1 VADVVERE
9 QLRGLPVP
17 RLREL
22 STDEFTARYG
32 CDRFTATVLANRFR
46 YVVAHT
52 ANQFRWHAFSPII
65 RDAADL
71 CAMLSGPPSL
81 GFPMAAVSD
90 TVPLFYGSIPDAV
103 RIVLEEYGLD
113 ELNRGDMIVC
123 NDYYRM
129 GTHLNDMCSI
139 RPIFHGD
146 DLVGAVTIRGHLQ
159 DVGGMVMGGI
169 EVGKRNVYQDGLRLP
184 PILLYSA
191 GKEVRSTFKLFYDD
205 TRLANLIVPD
215 LKTTYHALELG
226 ERLLLETIDK
236 YGLEA
241 YVGAMRYA
249 CDASDEGMGDALESL
264 PDGTYSGEEWIDGD
278 GLPDSTDLSVRV
290 RIIKAGRRAEFD
302 LRGSSPAT
310 RTALNCAW
318 PDAKTAVAMALK
330 LLIDQKS
337 PVTSGTLRSVDVVV
351 PPNAIFNPD
360 PPHACV
366 YYWEVVMLIVHAAY
380 RALNPVLGP
389 DAVSASTMVGGMG
402 IPRYRLPDGSE
413 VPQIGLG
420 GACWPWGAT
429 KEGDGDS
436 AQQPV
441 FQNLNSNGGVE
452 SDERDLLSYGF
463 PTVDMRNEYVADSGG
478 PGTYRGGAASVRDV
492 TYLYEAQYRF
502 LQLDAKRPGAG
513 GGVYGG
519 RAGVLSAAWLWEGE
533 DTEDGVEPT
542 FLPHSLR
549 DPIYQKAI
557 PQTGLI
563 DPGTQQASA
572 DGKYVSATELAQ
584 ASKGATVRTLTH
596 GGGGW
601 GDPLVRDPDKVKAD
615 VRDEYVTIA
624 GAARDYGV
632 VISGDPRSD
641 PEGLKVDLEATN
653 LLRAKL
659 RAAEVIPT

>member
-1 VADVVERE
+1 VVELAERV
-9 QLRGLPVP
+9 RTGGMSGP

-22 STDEFTARYG
+22 SGDEFFARYS

-103 RIVLEEYGLD
+103 RIVLEEYGLHR
-113 ELNRGDMIVC
+113 LAPGDMVVC

-139 RPIFHGD
+139 RPIFYRGE
-146 DLVGAVTIRGHLQ
+146 LVGAVTIRGHLQ

-169 EVGKRNVYQDGLRLP
+169 EVAKRNVYQDGLRLP

-191 GKEVRSTFKLFYDD
+191 GEEVPSTFKLFYDD

-226 ERLLLETIDK
+226 ERLLIETMDK
-236 YGLEA
+236 YGFEA

-249 CDASDEGMGDALESL
+249 CDASAETMADALASL
-264 PDGTYSGEEWIDGD
+264 PDGVYSGEEWIDGD
-278 GLPDSTDLSVRV
+278 GLPDSPDHCVRV
-290 RIIKAGRRAEFD
+290 RITKVGGRAEFD

-318 PDAKTAVAMALK
+318 PDVKTGVAMALK
-330 LLIDQKS
+330 LLIDQKN

-366 YYWEVVMLIVHAAY
+366 YYWEVVMLIVHAVY
-380 RALNPVLGP
+380 QALNPVLGP
-389 DAVSASTMVGGMG
+389 DAVTASTMVGGFG
-402 IPRYRLPDGSE
+402 IPRYRLPDGFE

-420 GACWPWGAT
+420 GACWAWGAT

-452 SDERDLLSYGF
+452 SDERDLLTYGF
-463 PTVDMRNEYVADSGG
+463 PTVDLRNEYVADSGG
-478 PGTYRGGAASVRDV
+478 PGAHRGGAASMRDI

-502 LQLDAKRPGAG
+502 FQLDAKRPVAG

-519 RAGVLSAAWLWEGE
+519 QPGVLGAGWLWDGE
-533 DTEDGVEPT
+533 HTGHGDEPT
-542 FLPHSLR
+542 FFPHSLV
-549 DPIYQKAI
+549 DPIYQKAK
-557 PQTGLI
+557 PQTGLV
-563 DPGTQQASA
+563 DRATNQVSP
-572 DGKYVSATELAQ
+572 DGDYIWESELAQ
-584 ASKGATVRTLTH
+584 ASRGAMVRILTS

-601 GDPLVRDPDKVKAD
+601 GDPLARDPERVKAD
-615 VRDEYVTIA
+615 VRDEYVTIE

-632 VISGDPRSD
+632 VVSGDPRSD
-641 PEGLKVDLEATN
+641 PEGLKVDMDATN
-653 LLRAKL
+653 KL
-659 RAAEVIPT
+659 RNSLQAERELR

>member
-1 VADVVERE
+1 VADVVDRE
-9 QLRGLPVP
+9 QIRGLSGP
-17 RLREL
+17 RLRDL
-22 STDEFTARYG
+22 ATDEFFARYS
-32 CDRFTATVLANRFR
+32 CDRFTATVLANRYR

-81 GFPMAAVSD
+81 AFPMVAVSD
-90 TVPLFYGSIPDAV
+90 TVPLFYGSIPEAV

-113 ELNRGDMIVC
+113 ELNPGDMIVC

-139 RPIFHGD
+139 RPIFYGG

-159 DVGGMVMGGI
+159 DVGGMVMGGF
-169 EVGKRNVYQDGLRLP
+169 EVSKRNVYQDGLRLP

-191 GKEVRSTFKLFYDD
+191 GKEVKSTFKLFYDD

-226 ERLLLETIDK
+226 ERLLIETMDK

-249 CDASDEGMGDALESL
+249 CDASAEGMADALATL
-264 PDGTYSGEEWIDGD
+264 PDGTYTGEEWIDGD
-278 GLPDSTDLSVRV
+278 GLPDSPEHSVRV
-290 RIIKAGRRAEFD
+290 RIIKAGGRAEFD

-310 RTALNCAW
+310 RTSLNCAW

-330 LLIDQKS
+330 LLIDQRS

-366 YYWEVVMLIVHAAY
+366 YYWEVVMLIVHAVY

-389 DAVSASTMVGGMG
+389 DAVSASTSVGGTG
-402 IPRYRLPDGSE
+402 IPRYRVPDGSE

-429 KEGDGDS
+429 KEADGDS

-452 SDERDLLSYGF
+452 SDERDLLLYGF

-492 TYLYEAQYRF
+492 MYLYDAQYRF
-502 LQLDAKRPGAG
+502 LQLDAKRPVAG

-519 RAGVLSAAWLWEGE
+519 KAGVVGAGWLWEDDHNG
-533 DTEDGVEPT
+533 DGAEPT
-542 FLPHSLR
+542 FFPNALN
-549 DPIYQKAI
+549 DPTYQKAT
-557 PQTGLI
+557 PQTGVI
-563 DPGTQQASA
+563 DPSTHEASP
-572 DGKYVSATELAQ
+572 DGQYVCGSELAQ
-584 ASKGATVRTLTH
+584 ASRGATVRILTH

-601 GDPLVRDPDKVKAD
+601 GDPLARDPDKVKAD
-615 VRDEYVTIA
+615 VRDEYVSIE

-641 PEGLKVDLEATN
+641 PEGLKVDVEATN
-653 LLRAKL
+653 QLRASL
-659 RAAEVIPT
+659 RGADNAAG